1 MRWNS
6 AAVGRSGCSIAAM
19 SSSALPIAAP
29 NTATRAARF
38 VPGRD
43 HFLAI
48 HHASDS
54 ASRRNGNTPSPAGGG
69 GGGGGPRTTG
79 SCAVMIGSIATIQ
92 ATSTDMTVHRAAPY

>member
-6 AAVGRSGCSIAAM
+6 AAVGRSGWSIAAM

-43 HFLAI
+43 HFRAT
-48 HHASDS
+48 HHANESPMS
-54 ASRRNGNTPSPAGGG
+54 TNGNTPSPAGGG

-79 SCAVMIGSIATIQ
+79 SSSVMIGSSA
-92 ATSTDMTVHRAAPY
+92 AMNASADMRLHRAAPF